1 MASPQPTD
9 PRIAA
14 SDPVAEVAP
23 GGIRNRGRAAL
34 LLSVASVASGLAA
47 YAYVVLGT
55 HQYGASAF
63 APVGVT
69 WSIWSAEVAVV
80 TFPVQHWIIREMN
93 VDPESGRLRRNLRL
107 LATGVVL
114 LAAALFL
121 ITWAARDSLFHRHS
135 IVYPLLVPIS
145 LVGSFLVGVSRGSLV
160 GRGRVGAMA
169 TSVAVDNVLRL
180 AAAIAVVALGWDA
193 PAFAMAIAVGF
204 VVAFFWPSAFVFARG
219 EHASSA
225 QSFGR
230 DFAAFV
236 GASLIAQLLV
246 NEGPVLV
253 ALLGRPDHEV
263 TAMFAVFA
271 LGRAPMLVV
280 GFASV
285 VLTAE
290 FSRWFV
296 LGQVHAI
303 NRARAIIVSVT
314 AAAAGLTALVAAAIG
329 VQVIHAVF
337 GSSVNTT
344 AAIVASVAGG
354 CVVALGAL
362 VLTLLL
368 VSQHRST
375 SALGAALIG
384 LAAGVPVIVFAPN
397 RGSLSV
403 AVAFLVAEVVTLAL
417 LAQQSRP
424 TVPAQE
430 AAATTATTTSR

>member
-1 MASPQPTD
+1 VATRPTN
-9 PRIAA
+9 PGAPTAA
-14 SDPVAEVAP
+14 DPVADVAT

-34 LLSVASVASGLAA
+34 VLSLASVASGLAA

-93 VDPESGRLRRNLRL
+93 VDPGSGRLRRNLRL

-114 LAAALFL
+114 LAAALFVVS
-121 ITWAARDSLFHRHS
+121 WVARDSLFHRDS
-135 IVYPLLVPIS
+135 VIFPLLVPIS

-169 TSVAVDNVLRL
+169 TSVALDNVLRL
-180 AAAIAVVALGWDA
+180 AAAIAVVAIGWGA
-193 PAFAMAIAVGF
+193 PAFGMAIAVGF
-204 VVAFFWPSAFVFARG
+204 VVSFFWPSAFVFPRA
-219 EHASSA
+219 ESSSTA
-225 QSFGR
+225 PAFGR

-271 LGRAPMLVV
+271 LGRAPMLIV

-290 FSRWFV
+290 FSRWYV
-296 LGQVHAI
+296 LGDFHSI
-303 NRARAIIVSVT
+303 NRARALITAITAIAAGVT
-314 AAAAGLTALVAAAIG
+314 AVVAAAIG
-329 VQVIHAVF
+329 VRVVHVVF

-344 AAIVASVAGG
+344 AAIVSSVAAG

-368 VSQHRST
+368 VSQHRSVT
-375 SALGAALIG
+375 ALGAALIG
-384 LAAGVPVIVFAPN
+384 LAAGVPVVVFAPN
-397 RGSLSV
+397 RGSLCV
-403 AVAFLVAEVVTLAL
+403 AIAFLVAEIVTLVL

-424 TVPAQE
+424 GAPAN
-430 AAATTATTTSR
+430 AATTSP